1 MQALFTGGLGDFIG
15 AESFM
20 TEQEKDSVTTILWAT
35 RNRIEIQEAVDL
47 QSVFPNLKDQKIMFD
62 DWATERPTRDW
73 QPGDRFMNI
82 GMKHE
87 LNLKCKLGLSSEE
100 LAAISDHSLDATLQR
115 IFSGLKWQSSRIATR
130 GNRPS
135 VDHLKLPSQYVVIHP
150 WSDAEINGREFNDAD
165 WNQIFQFLET
175 QNMLGVV
182 VNKSTKPAPVHQK
195 LIDLTNQTSLKETF
209 SVMRGAAAAILCASS
224 LACLATK
231 MFSRGSI
238 VLKGGHPHMFTDWA
252 TYFYHGPFTNPNDII
267 YKDLTIINPIPQQSI
282 PQQSIPTNSYNS
294 YYNTTAGL
302 DQGYLTLL

>member
-20 TEQEKDSVTTILWAT
+20 TDQEKDSVTTILWAT

-47 QSVFPNLKDQKIMFD
+47 QLVFPNLKDQKIMFD

-87 LNLKCKLGLSSEE
+87 LNLKCNLGLSSEE

-115 IFSGLKWQSSRIATR
+115 IFSGLKWQSSRTATR
-130 GNRPS
+130 GNWPS
-135 VDHLKLPSQYVVIHP
+135 VEYLNLPANYVVIHP

-165 WNQIFQFLET
+165 WDQIFQFLDREG
-175 QNMLGVV
+175 MLGVV
-182 VNKSTKPAPVHQK
+182 VNKSNKLPPSHPK

-209 SVMRGAAAAILCASS
+209 NVMRGAAAAILCASS

-231 MFSRGSI
+231 MFSKGAI
-238 VLKGGHPHMFTDWA
+238 VLKGGYPHMFTDWA

-267 YKDLTIINPIPQQSI
+267 YKDLAIINPIPKN
-282 PQQSIPTNSYNS
+282 TNT
-294 YYNTTAGL
+294 YYNTPAGL